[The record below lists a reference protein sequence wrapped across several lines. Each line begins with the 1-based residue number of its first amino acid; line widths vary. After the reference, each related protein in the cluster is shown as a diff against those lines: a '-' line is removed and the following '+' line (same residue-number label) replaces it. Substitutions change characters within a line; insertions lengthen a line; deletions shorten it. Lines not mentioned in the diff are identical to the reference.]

1 MTVVKQ
7 VLTLF
12 TTHLLK
18 TQALVIPLWGLMAI
32 CLFGQTFLLPVLLE
46 DDSLSLSYKSE
57 CWLLLL
63 HQVCEIPGLLAL
75 SLIIDHPSIGRKKAI
90 AMSSAATAISA
101 LLMAIL
107 LQHGFWCLL
116 IMTLV
121 LKFFAIMPFQGER
134 KESKCA
140 SMRDVQNMFC

>member
-1 MTVVKQ
+1 MSVVKQ
-7 VLTLF
+7 ASNLF

-18 TQALVIPLWGLMAI
+18 TQALVMPMWSLMAI

-46 DDSLSLSYKSE
+46 DDSLSLSYESE

-63 HQVCEIPGLLAL
+63 HQACEIPGMIAL

-134 KESKCA
+134 KESTCA
-140 SMRDVQNMFC
+140 SMREVQNMG